1 MMVNSHWSPI
11 NHTGTEGGWIPTKE
25 KSVLVLSYKNWEL
38 THNTGDWSNLNMLS
52 QDLEVKNWH
61 GDITTN
67 ESDPQRFINKKWDF
81 NQNDDSR
88 NQMREIQWYT
98 FGRKGI
104 QYTESTEPKG
114 YPFAQLQMLETNITI
129 STGNKSKSQQQKWW
143 FEQQACRIFIAK
155 KRVSPT
161 TNKDLAIFI
170 KGRKSTNPS
179 L

>member
-1 MMVNSHWSPI
+1 MVNSHWTHI

-61 GDITTN
+61 GDITTH

-114 YPFAQLQMLETNITI
+114 IHLHNYKCWRLISQFQLETNLNL
-129 STGNKSKSQQQKWW
+129 SSKNGDLNSKHVGSSLQKRGSH
-143 FEQQACRIFIAK
+143 QPQIR
-155 KRVSPT
+155 T
-161 TNKDLAIFI
+161 
-170 KGRKSTNPS
+170 
-179 L
+179 